1 MAKWS
6 SQNFGKY
13 PDPWYKLRFK
23 PPPDKKKKEK
33 VKKVKEILKKEKEE
47 PKVRRDYFSA
57 FFQCCGFEMFI
68 PDPNFFHP
76 GSQIRIKEF
85 KYFNPKNVLKA
96 LGCSFPDP
104 DPVFY
109 PSRIQGSK
117 RHRIPDSDTQHCRQL
132 LR

>member
-47 PKVRRDYFSA
+47 PKVRWDYF
-57 FFQCCGFEMFI
+57 FQPFSSVADPGCLSRIRIFSI
-68 PDPNFFHP
+68 PDPHQNILTQKIV
-76 GSQIRIKEF
+76 SK
-85 KYFNPKNVLKA
+85 
-96 LGCSFPDP
+96 
-104 DPVFY
+104 
-109 PSRIQGSK
+109 PSEI
-117 RHRIPDSDTQHCRQL
+117 
-132 LR
+132 

>member
-47 PKVRRDYFSA
+47 PKVRWDYFSA
-57 FFQCCGFEMFI
+57 SFQCCGAGMFI

-76 GSQIRIKEF
+76 GTRIQIFSI
-85 KYFNPKNVLKA
+85 
-96 LGCSFPDP
+96 PDP
-104 DPVFY
+104 HQR
-109 PSRIQGSK
+109 S
-117 RHRIPDSDTQHCRQL
+117 
-132 LR
+132 

>member
-47 PKVRRDYFSA
+47 PKVRWDYFSA
-57 FFQCCGFEMFI
+57 FFQCCGSGMFIPDPNLSI

-76 GSQIRIKEF
+76 GS
-85 KYFNPKNVLKA
+85 
-96 LGCSFPDP
+96 
-104 DPVFY
+104 
-109 PSRIQGSK
+109 
-117 RHRIPDSDTQHCRQL
+117 RIPLKNLSILTQKL
-132 LR
+132 SEI